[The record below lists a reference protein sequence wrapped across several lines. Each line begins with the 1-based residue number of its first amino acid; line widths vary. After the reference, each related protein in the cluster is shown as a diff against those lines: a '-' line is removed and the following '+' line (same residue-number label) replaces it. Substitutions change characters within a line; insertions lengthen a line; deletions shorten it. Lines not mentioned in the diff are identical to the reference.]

1 MKFLTLSALGFAALG
16 LAGCSA
22 TEQNYPTTAQISPA
36 QMAQMEAD
44 VKAPIYVAARTPLAA
59 GDVIV
64 PFSLPDTNGKTVKV
78 GDWDK
83 SRATVIM
90 FVSTQCPVSNA
101 YNARM
106 EKLAVDYGARGV
118 KFVGINSNKS
128 ENSAAIAEHSRKN
141 GFTFAVLKD
150 KGNVI
155 ADRFDARATP
165 ETYVVNG
172 KGELVYHGQIDN
184 SQTESEVKSR
194 PLAAAL
200 DAVLAGK
207 PVSKPDVAAF
217 GCSIKRE
224 N

>member
-1 MKFLTLSALGFAALG
+1 MLKTITLSALGLAALG

-22 TEQNYPTTAQISPA
+22 PSQIYPTTVQVPSGL
-36 QMAQMEAD
+36 EL
-44 VKAPIYVAARTPLAA
+44 KTTTEVAAPKPLAP
-59 GDVIV
+59 GDQVA
-64 PFSLPDTNGKTVKV
+64 PFSLPDTAGKTVEV
-78 GDWDK
+78 GNWDASK
-83 SRATVIM
+83 ATVIM

-106 EKLAVDYGARGV
+106 EKLAADYNAKGV
-118 KFVGINSNKS
+118 KFVGVNSNVA

-150 KGNVI
+150 KGNAI
-155 ADRFDARATP
+155 ADRFNANVTP

-172 KGELVYHGQIDN
+172 KGTLVYHGQIDN
-184 SQTESEVKSR
+184 SQNETKVKTR

-200 DAVLAGK
+200 DAVLAGDTVEK
-207 PVSKPDVAAF
+207 ADVAAF